1 MSKKSSYIALLT
13 IVLLFQGCAAL
24 TSNPYYKPSTAE
36 SAEGSAD
43 RGGALFIRF
52 GGTNSLTVNKP
63 EVEVS
68 VRSNGTGVYY
78 PMAMGPVLP
87 VIPTFMTAPDKA
99 PPTALLEI
107 YLRPL
112 RENIT
117 FNPMLV
123 KIRNSKGIEVFPTS
137 YINSHARAF
146 TFYNGKEITSE
157 TKEIVL
163 NKGSRYCFVLEY
175 DMRDSPDWD
184 LHMTISGLR
193 AEGKEVPTPEF
204 KFERGSAFYLIW
216 GGRGKYCSQ

>member
-1 MSKKSSYIALLT
+1 MIKYLFYIALLT
-13 IVLLFQGCAAL
+13 IALLFQGCATL

-36 SAEGSAD
+36 PAEGSAD
-43 RGGALFIRF
+43 IGGPLFIRF

-68 VRSNGTGVYY
+68 VRSNGTGIYY

-112 RENIT
+112 RENMT
-117 FNPMLV
+117 FDPMFV
-123 KIRNSKGIEVFPTS
+123 KVRNSKGKEVLPTS
-137 YINSHARAF
+137 YMNSTAGAF

-157 TKEIVL
+157 SKEIVL

-184 LHMTISGLR
+184 LLMNISGLR
-193 AEGKEVPTPEF
+193 AEGKDVSTPEF
-204 KFERGSAFYLIW
+204 KFERGTAIFLIW
-216 GGRGKYCSQ
+216 GGRDKYCSQ